1 METIFIFA
9 IFVFAKTTLT
19 PASFL
24 PSQKCEYEIKP
35 IGQYSQFDMHEQPL
49 ETFARVTTIE
59 TSNNTECYIN
69 ATEVA
74 DNFNFTEEPV
84 IAIFAVTCRY
94 PTLVHFTEFTEPK
107 HANAIGYLQIEKC
120 NLSYDSIDH
129 ISRSMDMRVI
139 SIINTQ
145 ISERSN
151 DTSADCMGLHK
162 IAAYVFDNTQYPS
175 PNFTE
180 VIPCNEVFSDLAEV
194 SFGNMSWS
202 ELPSFLQERL
212 PNLQALEVPYSN
224 FTIPPYFPWTT
235 EVHNLPR
242 NLSRSRYF
250 QNHYSEAFGLDIP
263 ANIFRR
269 YFNLD
274 YNQISDLRNYTFHG
288 CLHMLT
294 IKSNQLAHVGVQTFR
309 NISGLQHL
317 DLSQNEL
324 ERIPMGIFDG
334 LFTLRYL
341 KLQDNRIQKLDTGV
355 FDPLRS
361 LTYLN
366 IANNSIGILQ
376 KGLFTKLW
384 NLKVIY
390 LAYNNISVI
399 ETETFPVDSIVLKYI
414 YLNNNPL
421 VFMPEFIF
429 WIRSLYLVDLRS
441 TLISFRNFGDFIDS
455 IEYNRLAE
463 TVVESSSSSDIN
475 IDKKGDRI
483 RLIDLSNAKVE
494 DLYIQ
499 NMTLKIQKKL
509 LLMIQNY
516 RFKLDGNP
524 LFCSCKIIPFQ
535 RFIYDLQKNTTI
547 RGDEYYFTEWKC
559 ESPVELRGR
568 RMLDVKPEET
578 YCPINVSGC
587 PGDCSCYKR
596 SVNINIIVDCRQRNL
611 SKLHHVMPQGDL
623 ELWYSGNEIKILN
636 DMDYLGFVKVLDLS
650 ENRIS
655 KLDASAIKR
664 LNNVQKLYLHSNLLA
679 YLPLEIANI
688 KFETLTL
695 KHNPFKCDCRTLW
708 IKDLMIKRKENIID
722 WSDAKCNDKKEEG
735 RQFLSVPDDEF
746 VCEEN
751 FDSLRFVIIP
761 TVTSTCVLVS
771 VIFLLVIV
779 YAYRLECKVLIYI
792 YFGVHPFDK
801 DTANK
806 DEDVDAVIVHSGK
819 LTDWVMNQIVDI
831 LEGGNYNFRVCDM
844 ARDFVIGFTFQEN
857 LNQVA
862 RHSKRMILLISNDW
876 KTDDETFKVAWNIAQ
891 EKIKEYKSNF
901 GIIIIHGVTS
911 KQIKDKALL
920 RFIKRGRC
928 IESRH
933 RLFME
938 KILYSMPVR
947 DTYRQNKK
955 PNAKSLIQREFSI
968 KEDPVADKR
977 IHAYVSYSDQDL
989 DFVTKELAP
998 ELERRGYRLCLPDR
1012 DFIPGASK
1020 EENILKA
1027 IDVSLRTVFVLS
1039 GSHIQDEWSLFT
1051 FITACEKSL
1060 REKTNYLIVIVR
1072 ENVDLATMDEQ
1083 VKHYLR
1089 TYISL
1094 HVKDR
1099 WFWSKLCNGLP
1110 PTGRKYANGHTSP
1123 LFMSKCTAPDDVAM
1137 EMKKVLDRHEH
1148 CQTRL

>member
-1 METIFIFA
+1 MEAILIFA
-9 IFVFAKTTLT
+9 IFVFANTRST
-19 PASFL
+19 PALFL
-24 PSQKCEYEIKP
+24 PSQKCKYEIKA

-59 TSNNTECYIN
+59 TSHNTECYIN
-69 ATEVA
+69 TTEIA
-74 DNFNFTEEPV
+74 DSFNFSEGPV
-84 IAIFAVTCRY
+84 IAIFAMSCRHT
-94 PTLVHFTEFTEPK
+94 TLVYFTPFNEPK
-107 HANAIGYLQIEKC
+107 YANAIGYLQIEKC
-120 NLSYDSIDH
+120 NLSYDSIDQ

-139 SIINTQ
+139 SLINTQ
-145 ISERSN
+145 VFEPSN
-151 DTSADCMGLHK
+151 ETSADCLGLHD
-162 IAAYVFDNTQYPS
+162 IAAYVFHNSQYPP
-175 PNFTE
+175 PNFME
-180 VIPCNEVFSDLAEV
+180 IIPCNELLPELAEV

-202 ELPSFLQERL
+202 ELPSVLQERL
-212 PNLQALEVPYSN
+212 INLQALEVPYSN
-224 FTIPPYFPWTT
+224 FTLPPYFPWTNDK
-235 EVHNLPR
+235 HNLPR
-242 NLSRSRYF
+242 NLSRTRYF
-250 QNHYSEAFGLDIP
+250 QNHYSEAFGLDIA

-274 YNQISDLRNYTFHG
+274 YNQITDLGNFSFNGH
-288 CLHMLT
+288 LHMLS
-294 IKSNQLAHVGVQTFR
+294 IKSNHLAHVGVQTFR
-309 NISGLQHL
+309 NVSGLQHL

-334 LFTLRYL
+334 LVSLRYL
-341 KLQDNRIQKLDTGV
+341 KLQENRIQKLDTGM
-355 FDPLRS
+355 FDSLRS

-366 IANNSIGILQ
+366 IANNSISVLQ
-376 KGLFTKLW
+376 KGLFTRLW
-384 NLKVIY
+384 NLKVLY

-399 ETETFPVDSIVLKYI
+399 ETETFPVDSIALKHI

-421 VFMPEFIF
+421 LSTPEFIF
-429 WIRSLYLVDLRS
+429 WIRSLSLIDLQS

-455 IEYNRLAE
+455 IEYSRLAE

-475 IDKKGDRI
+475 IDKKGDQI
-483 RLIDLSNAKVE
+483 RLIDLSNAKIE
-494 DLYIQ
+494 DLCIQ
-499 NMTLKIQKKL
+499 NITLKRQKKL
-509 LLMIQNY
+509 ILMLQNY
-516 RFKLDGNP
+516 IFKLDGNP
-524 LFCSCKIIPFQ
+524 LFCSCKIVSFQ
-535 RFIYDLQKNTTI
+535 QFIYDLLKNNTI
-547 RGDEYYFTEWKC
+547 KGDEYYFTEWKC

-568 RMLDVKPEET
+568 KMLDVKPEET

-587 PGDCSCYKR
+587 PEDCSCYKR
-596 SVNINIIVDCRQRNL
+596 SVNINIIVDCRRRNL
-611 SKLHHVMPQGDL
+611 SDLHHVMPQGDL
-623 ELWYSGNEIKILN
+623 ELWYSGNEIKSLN
-636 DMDYLGFVKVLDLS
+636 DMDYLRFVKVLDLS
-650 ENRIS
+650 ENSIS
-655 KLDASAIKR
+655 KLDSSAIKH
-664 LNNVQKLYLHSNLLA
+664 LTNVQKLYFHSNLLA
-679 YLPLEIANI
+679 YLPQDISEI
-688 KFETLTL
+688 KFDFLTL

-708 IKDLMIKRKENIID
+708 MKDLMKIRKDTIAD
-722 WSDAKCNDKKEEG
+722 WSETKCNDKKEEG

-746 VCEEN
+746 VCEED
-751 FDSLRFVIIP
+751 FDSLRLVIMP
-761 TVTSTCVLVS
+761 TVTSTVIILLV
-771 VIFLLVIV
+771 IAILVIV

-819 LTDWVMNQIVDI
+819 LTDWVMNHIVDI

-862 RHSKRMILLISNDW
+862 RHSKRMILLISEDW

-891 EKIKEYKSNF
+891 EKIKESKSNF
-901 GIIIIHGVTS
+901 GIIIIHGVTA

-933 RLFME
+933 RLFVE
-938 KILYSMPVR
+938 KIIYSMPIK
-947 DTYRQNKK
+947 DIYRQKRK
-955 PNAKSLIQREFSI
+955 PNTKSLIQREFSI
-968 KEDPVADKR
+968 NEGQVDDKR

-989 DFVTKELAP
+989 EFVTRELAP

-1039 GSHIQDEWSLFT
+1039 DSHIKDEWSLFT

-1083 VKHYLR
+1083 VKHYLK

-1094 HVKDR
+1094 NMKDR
-1099 WFWSKLCNGLP
+1099 WFWPKLFNGLP
-1110 PTGRKYANGHTSP
+1110 PTDQKHANGHTSP
-1123 LFMSKCTAPDDVAM
+1123 LFMSRCIAPDDVAI
-1137 EMKKVLDRHEH
+1137 EMKKVLDRHVH
-1148 CQTRL
+1148 CQTRF